1 MMSSLPRTARVA
13 CAFFGLAAGCSSGTT
28 SNEPAPKQVITSA
41 DLAQNSGESIERT
54 LQAKVS
60 GVLVTR
66 GPDGSIA
73 LQIRGTSSFS
83 GSSGAPLYVLDGSPM
98 EPGPGGVL
106 SGVSP
111 NDIESIRVLKD
122 PAEIAVYGMRGANG
136 VILVTTKRPGKRP

>member
-1 MMSSLPRTARVA
+1 MRFSLPRTARADLVLL
-13 CAFFGLAAGCSSGTT
+13 GLAAACSSSTVN
-28 SNEPAPKQVITSA
+28 SEPAPKAVITSE
-41 DLAQNSGESIERT
+41 DLARNSGESIEST
-54 LQAKVS
+54 IQAKS
-60 GVLVTR
+60 PGVLVTR

-83 GSSGAPLYVLDGSPM
+83 GSSGAPLYVVDGSPM

-122 PAEIAVYGMRGANG
+122 PADIAIYGMRGANG
-136 VILVTTKRPGKRP
+136 VILVTTKRPGKR